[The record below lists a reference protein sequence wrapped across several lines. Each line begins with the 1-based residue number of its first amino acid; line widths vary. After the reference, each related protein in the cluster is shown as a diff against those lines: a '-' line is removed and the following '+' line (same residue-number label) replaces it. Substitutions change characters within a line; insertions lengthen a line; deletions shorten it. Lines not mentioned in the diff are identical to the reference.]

1 MTNAPEI
8 FADARILIIDDR
20 VINVRLLERILK
32 RAGYRECTST
42 TDSSAAI
49 GLFERHQPDLVLLD
63 LIMPPPDGHQIMAQL
78 RQRIAADDFL
88 PILVLTSDLSLAA
101 KERALSGGA
110 KDFLTKPFEESEVLL
125 RIHNL
130 LQARHLHRQ
139 IRRHN
144 LELEDRVRARTRD
157 LEEAHAEILERLAL
171 AAEYRDDDTGEHT
184 QRVGHVAQA
193 LAERLGAPAEVS
205 ALIMRAAPL
214 HDLGKVGIPD
224 GILLKPGPLTD
235 AEWAQMKTHTTIGAS
250 ILADGKHP
258 LLRLAESI
266 AASHH
271 ESWDGNGYPV
281 GLAGEAIPL
290 PGRICAVADVF
301 DALTHER
308 PYKHAWSRDEAL
320 QEIKAQSGRKF
331 DPAVVLAFVA
341 LVEGGAL

>member
-1 MTNAPEI
+1 MTHATEI
-8 FADARILIIDDR
+8 FASARILIVDDR
-20 VINVRLLERILK
+20 VINVRLLERILT
-32 RAGYRECTST
+32 RAGYRDFTST
-42 TDSSAAI
+42 TDSAAAFE
-49 GLFERHQPDLVLLD
+49 LFERTQPDLVLLD
-63 LIMPPPDGHQIMAQL
+63 LIMPAPDGHQIMARL
-78 RQRIAADDFL
+78 REHISPDDFL
-88 PILVLTSDLSLAA
+88 PILVLTSDLSLSA

-110 KDFLTKPFEESEVLL
+110 KDFITKPFEESEVLL

-144 LELEDRVRARTRD
+144 LELEDRVRARTLD
-157 LEEAHAEILERLAL
+157 LEEAHAEILQRLAL

-184 QRVGHVAQA
+184 QRVGRVAQA
-193 LAERLGAPAEVS
+193 LAERLGAPAEIT
-205 ALIMRAAPL
+205 AHMERAAPL

-224 GILLKPGPLTD
+224 DILLKAGPLTA
-235 AEWAQMKTHTTIGAS
+235 AEWAQMKTHSTIGAS

-271 ESWDGNGYPV
+271 ESWDGSGYPT

-308 PYKHAWSRDEAL
+308 PYKRAWSRTEAL
-320 QEIKAQSGRKF
+320 EEIITQSGRKF
-331 DPAVVLAFVA
+331 DPEVVHAFVA
-341 LVEGGAL
+341 LAEEGAI